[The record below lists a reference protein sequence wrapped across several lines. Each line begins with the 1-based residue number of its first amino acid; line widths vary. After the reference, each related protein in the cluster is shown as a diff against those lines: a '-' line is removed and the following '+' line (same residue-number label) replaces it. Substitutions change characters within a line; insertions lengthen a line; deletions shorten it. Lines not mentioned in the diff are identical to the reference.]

1 MTTLRGKLRM
11 LLVAV
16 RMMVLCTIA
25 LGIIYPLAMTG
36 LGQLAFSHKANG
48 SLVRD
53 GQGNVVGS
61 ELLGQNFTD
70 ATGQPLPEYFQPR
83 PSAAGDEGY
92 DAASSGGSNQ
102 GPENPELID
111 SIEQRR
117 ADIAELN
124 GVSPDQ
130 VPADAV
136 TASGSGLDPHISVAY
151 AELQVNRVAEARE
164 LDPAAVR
171 ELVRQNTTGRELGYM
186 GEPRV
191 NVVRLNL
198 ALDER
203 G

>member
-11 LLVAV
+11 FLVAV
-16 RMMVLCTIA
+16 RMMVLCTIV
-25 LGIIYPLAMTG
+25 LGIIYPLTMTAF
-36 LGQLAFSHKANG
+36 GQVAFSDKANG

-117 ADIAELN
+117 ADIAEFN
-124 GVSPDQ
+124 GVSPGQ

-191 NVVRLNL
+191 NVVRLIL

>member
-124 GVSPDQ
+124 GVSPGQ

>member
-11 LLVAV
+11 FLVAV

-117 ADIAELN
+117 ADIAEMN
-124 GVSPDQ
+124 GVSPEQ

-151 AELQVNRVAEARE
+151 AELQVNRVAKARK
-164 LDPAAVR
+164 LDTAEVR
-171 ELVRQNTTGRELGYM
+171 ELMHQNTTGRELGYM